1 MTRYLLIGTG
11 VAAISALEAIRS
23 VDERGEVSVVSDDPH
38 GYYSRPGLAY
48 YLTGELEES
57 LLFPYQK
64 ADFSR
69 LNARFYRARV
79 SHIFPS
85 EQEIE
90 LEGGARLPYDKLLIA
105 TGAQALPLK
114 VPGADLAGVHKLDN
128 LADARA
134 LLAHARRGRPAL
146 VTGGGITALELAEG
160 LASRGMKVHYV
171 FRSERYWPA
180 VLDETESRIIES
192 LLRREGMTLSPQT
205 EVTEILGRNGKV
217 TGARLSNGKI
227 IPADLI
233 AYAIGI
239 APRIGLAR
247 EAGIACE
254 RGILVNER
262 METSLPGI
270 YAAGDAAQVYDPAAG
285 KHVLDSLWTPARE
298 QGRAAGRNM
307 AGQPTAYCKSIPFN
321 VTRLAGL
328 TVTIIGAVAV
338 PSPLTPLP
346 QGEGKPPSP
355 LPPLPQGERNAPSPL
370 SHLPQGEGNTPS
382 HLLPSPTGRGAG
394 GEGRGEGDLLAIARG
409 DSETWRELPHAI
421 IAQSGF
427 EVNRL
432 RLMVGKTH
440 LLGAIVMGDQKLSAP
455 LQKLIREKV
464 EITPIRAQL
473 LAPDAPIADILA
485 GFVRRG
491 NGKQGN

>member
-11 VAAISALEAIRS
+11 VAAVSALEAIRS
-23 VDERGEVSVVSDDPH
+23 VDERGEASVVSDDPH

-205 EVTEILGRNGKV
+205 EVTEILDRNGKV

-247 EAGIACE
+247 QAGIACE

-270 YAAGDAAQVYDPAAG
+270 YAAGDVAQVYDPAAG

-298 QGRAAGRNM
+298 QGRIAGLNM
-307 AGQPTAYCKSIPFN
+307 AGQPTAYRKSIPFN

-328 TVTIIGAVAV
+328 TVTIIGAVAA
-338 PSPLTPLP
+338 PSPLAPLP
-346 QGEGKPPSP
+346 QGE
-355 LPPLPQGERNAPSPL
+355 ENAPSSPAL
-370 SHLPQGEGNTPS
+370 LPAGEGS
-382 HLLPSPTGRGAG
+382 KSSSPPGGEAG
-394 GEGRGEGDLLAIARG
+394 GEGEKDLLAIARG

-455 LQKLIREKV
+455 LQQLIREKV

-473 LAPDAPIADILA
+473 LAPHAPIADILA
-485 GFVRRG
+485 GFVSRG
-491 NGKQGN
+491 GGQGKK

>member
-1 MTRYLLIGTG
+1 MSRYLLIGTG

-23 VDERGEVSVVSDDPH
+23 LDADGEISVIGDDPH

-64 ADFSR
+64 TDFSR
-69 LNARFYRARV
+69 LNARFYRARATRILPAEKQV
-79 SHIFPS
+79 
-85 EQEIE
+85 E

-105 TGAQALPLK
+105 TGAQAIPLN
-114 VPGADLAGVHKLDN
+114 VPGAHLAGVHKLDT

-134 LLAHARRGRPAL
+134 LLSQARRGRPAL

-160 LASRGMKVHYV
+160 LAARGMNVHYV

-180 VLDETESRIIES
+180 VLDETESRLIES
-192 LLRREGMTLSPQT
+192 LLRREAMTLYPKT
-205 EVTEILGRNGKV
+205 ELTEILGKNGKV
-217 TGARLSNGKI
+217 TGARLSDGKV
-227 IPADLI
+227 IPTDLI

-239 APRIGLAR
+239 APRTGLAR

-262 METSLPGI
+262 METSLPDI
-270 YAAGDAAQVYDPAAG
+270 YAAGDVAQAYDPAAG

-298 QGRAAGRNM
+298 QGRIAGLNM
-307 AGQPTAYCKSIPFN
+307 AGQPTDYVKSIPFN

-328 TVTIIGAVAV
+328 TVTIIGAVA
-338 PSPLTPLP
+338 
-346 QGEGKPPSP
+346 
-355 LPPLPQGERNAPSPL
+355 
-370 SHLPQGEGNTPS
+370 
-382 HLLPSPTGRGAG
+382 LPSSPAVLPAR
-394 GEGRGEGDLLAIARG
+394 EGDLLAIARG

-432 RLMVGKTH
+432 RLMVGEKH
-440 LLGAIVMGDQKLSAP
+440 ILGAIVMGDQKFSAP
-455 LQKLIREKV
+455 LQKLIRDQAD
-464 EITPIRAQL
+464 ITPIRPRL
-473 LAPDAPIADILA
+473 LAPHAPIADILA
-485 GFVRRG
+485 EFVS
-491 NGKQGN
+491 N

>member
-1 MTRYLLIGTG
+1 MSRYLLIGTG
-11 VAAISALEAIRS
+11 VAAIAALEAIRS
-23 VDERGEVSVVSDDPH
+23 LDADGEIAVIGDDPH

-64 ADFSR
+64 TDFSR
-69 LNARFYRARV
+69 LNARFYRARATRILLAEKQV
-79 SHIFPS
+79 
-85 EQEIE
+85 E
-90 LEGGARLPYDKLLIA
+90 LEGGACLPYEKLLIA
-105 TGAQALPLK
+105 TGAQAIPLNL
-114 VPGADLAGVHKLDN
+114 PGANLSGVHKLDH

-160 LASRGMKVHYV
+160 LAARGMKVHYV

-180 VLDETESRIIES
+180 VLDETESRLIES
-192 LLRREGMTLSPQT
+192 LLRREAMTLYPKT
-205 EVTEILGRNGKV
+205 ELTEILGKNGKV
-217 TGARLSNGKI
+217 TGARLSNGKV
-227 IPADLI
+227 IPTDLI

-239 APRIGLAR
+239 APRSGLAR

-262 METSLPGI
+262 METSLPGV
-270 YAAGDAAQVYDPAAG
+270 YAAGDVAQAYDPAAG

-298 QGRAAGRNM
+298 QGRIAGLNM
-307 AGQPTAYCKSIPFN
+307 AGQPTDYVKSIPFN

-328 TVTIIGAVAV
+328 TVTIIGAVA
-338 PSPLTPLP
+338 
-346 QGEGKPPSP
+346 
-355 LPPLPQGERNAPSPL
+355 
-370 SHLPQGEGNTPS
+370 
-382 HLLPSPTGRGAG
+382 LPSSPALLTAS
-394 GEGRGEGDLLAIARG
+394 EGDLLAIARG

-432 RLMVGKTH
+432 RLMVGEKH
-440 LLGAIVMGDQKLSAP
+440 ILGAIVMGDQKFSAP
-455 LQKLIREKV
+455 LQKLIRDQAD
-464 EITPIRAQL
+464 ITPIRPRL
-473 LAPDAPIADILA
+473 LAPHAPIADILA
-485 GFVRRG
+485 EFVS
-491 NGKQGN
+491 K

>member
-23 VDERGEVSVVSDDPH
+23 VDERGEVSVVGEDPH

-64 ADFSR
+64 ADFAR
-69 LNARFYRARV
+69 LNARFYRARAV
-79 SHIFPS
+79 RILPA
-85 EQEIE
+85 EREVE

-105 TGAQALPLK
+105 TGAQAIPLN
-114 VPGADLAGVHKLDN
+114 VPGANLAGVHKLDN

-134 LLAHARRGRPAL
+134 LLAQARRGRPAL

-160 LASRGMKVHYV
+160 LAARGMKVHYV

-180 VLDETESRIIES
+180 VLDETESRLIES
-192 LLRREGMTLSPQT
+192 LLRREGMTLYPKT
-205 EVTEILGRNGKV
+205 ELTEILGKNGKA
-217 TGARLSNGKI
+217 TGARLSDGKVI
-227 IPADLI
+227 QADLI

-239 APRIGLAR
+239 APRSGLAR

-262 METSLPGI
+262 METSLPDI
-270 YAAGDAAQVYDPAAG
+270 YAAGDVAQAYDPAAG

-298 QGRAAGRNM
+298 QGRAAGLNM
-307 AGQPTAYCKSIPFN
+307 AGQPMAYVKSIPFN

-328 TVTIIGAVAV
+328 TVTIIGAVA
-338 PSPLTPLP
+338 
-346 QGEGKPPSP
+346 
-355 LPPLPQGERNAPSPL
+355 
-370 SHLPQGEGNTPS
+370 
-382 HLLPSPTGRGAG
+382 LPSPTGRGAG
-394 GEGRGEGDLLAIARG
+394 GSPAKRGEGRGDSDLLAIARG

-432 RLMVGKTH
+432 RLMVGETR
-440 LLGAIVMGDQKLSAP
+440 LLGAVVMGDQKLSAP
-455 LQKLIREKV
+455 LQSLIRDQAD
-464 EITPIRAQL
+464 ITPIRPRL
-473 LAPDAPIADILA
+473 LAPHAPIADILA
-485 GFVRRG
+485 EFVSRE
-491 NGKQGN
+491 NGKQGNK

>member
-23 VDERGEVSVVSDDPH
+23 VDTSGEVSVVGDDPH

-64 ADFSR
+64 ADFAR
-69 LNARFYRARV
+69 LNARFYRARAV
-79 SHIFPS
+79 RILPATR
-85 EQEIE
+85 EVE

-105 TGAQALPLK
+105 TGAQAIPLN
-114 VPGADLAGVHKLDN
+114 VPGANLAGVHKLDN

-134 LLAHARRGRPAL
+134 LLAHARRGRPAI

-160 LASRGMKVHYV
+160 LAARGMKVHYV

-180 VLDETESRIIES
+180 VLDETESRLIES
-192 LLRREGMTLSPQT
+192 LLQREGMNLYPKT
-205 EVTEILGRNGKV
+205 ELTEILGKNGKV
-217 TGARLSNGKI
+217 TGARLSDGRVI
-227 IPADLI
+227 QADLI

-239 APRIGLAR
+239 APRTGLAR

-262 METSLPGI
+262 METSLPDI
-270 YAAGDAAQVYDPAAG
+270 YAAGDVAQVYDPAAG
-285 KHVLDSLWTPARE
+285 KHVLDSLWAPARE
-298 QGRAAGRNM
+298 QGRAAGLNM
-307 AGQPTAYCKSIPFN
+307 AGQPTAYVKSIPFN

-328 TVTIIGAVAV
+328 TVTIIGAVA
-338 PSPLTPLP
+338 S
-346 QGEGKPPSP
+346 
-355 LPPLPQGERNAPSPL
+355 
-370 SHLPQGEGNTPS
+370 
-382 HLLPSPTGRGAG
+382 PSPTGRGAG
-394 GEGRGEGDLLAIARG
+394 GEGDLLAIARG

-432 RLMVGKTH
+432 RLMVGEQYI
-440 LLGAIVMGDQKLSAP
+440 LGAIVMGDQKLSSS
-455 LQKLIREKV
+455 LQKLIRDQTD
-464 EITPIRAQL
+464 ITPIRPRL
-473 LAPDAPIADILA
+473 LAPHAPIADLLA
-485 GFVRRG
+485 EFVSKET
-491 NGKQGN
+491 GKQENK

>member
-1 MTRYLLIGTG
+1 MTMTRYLLIGTG
-11 VAAISALEAIRS
+11 VAAISALKAIRS
-23 VDERGEVSVVSDDPH
+23 VDTSGEISVVGDDPH

-64 ADFSR
+64 ADFGR
-69 LNARFYRARV
+69 LNAHFYRVHVVR
-79 SHIFPS
+79 ILPS
-85 EQEIE
+85 ERQVEM
-90 LEGGARLPYDKLLIA
+90 EGGARLPYDKMLIA
-105 TGAQALPLK
+105 TGAQAIPLK
-114 VPGADLAGVHKLDN
+114 VPGANLTGVHKLDN

-134 LLAHARRGRPAL
+134 LLAQARRGRPAL

-160 LASRGMKVHYV
+160 LAARGMKVHYV

-180 VLDETESRIIES
+180 VLEETESRIIES
-192 LLRREGMTLSPQT
+192 LLRREGVNLYPKT
-205 EVTEILGRNGKV
+205 ELTEILGKNGKV
-217 TGARLSNGKI
+217 TGARLSDGRVI
-227 IPADLI
+227 QADLI

-239 APRIGLAR
+239 APRTGLAR

-262 METSLPGI
+262 METSLPDI
-270 YAAGDAAQVYDPAAG
+270 YAAGDVAQVYDPAAG

-298 QGRAAGRNM
+298 QGRTAGLNM
-307 AGQPTAYCKSIPFN
+307 AGQLTAYVKSIPFN

-328 TVTIIGAVAV
+328 TVTIIGAVAS
-338 PSPLTPLP
+338 PSP
-346 QGEGKPPSP
+346 
-355 LPPLPQGERNAPSPL
+355 
-370 SHLPQGEGNTPS
+370 
-382 HLLPSPTGRGAG
+382 AG

-432 RLMVGKTH
+432 RLMVGEQY

-455 LQKLIREKV
+455 LQKLICEQTD
-464 EITPIRAQL
+464 ITPIRPRL
-473 LAPDAPIADILA
+473 LAPHAPIADILA
-485 GFVRRG
+485 EFVSGENR
-491 NGKQGN
+491 KQGNG